1 MRWREDGAENDAPP
15 EADAVSHLAPGD
27 PRAVSSKPMWALDEN
42 INKLRRFESTGLGN
56 W

>member
-1 MRWREDGAENDAPP
+1 
-15 EADAVSHLAPGD
+15 LAPGD
-27 PRAVSSKPMWALDEN
+27 PRAVPSKPMWALDEN